1 MCFPTHPSRKDIP
14 LLCLM
19 NFVYSGIFGWLS
31 VRVVWWWN
39 PLFSAISEWQLAPPL
54 PSLPETTAKYFL
66 LAKYEEVYLSIHLHW
81 NLAHYFHGQPSSC
94 TKVCSL
100 LGLWLFIF
108 IKHPLQGNCWEK
120 NDRETLSW
128 LCPVIPAVPEP
139 VCLILGMWLGLRD
152 SSSPAVPQPLLQAL
166 AQIQHHLPVLA
177 FILCSHWA
185 QQVRFLTHPFTR
197 SLVSLGF
204 SLGQYGLSLL
214 PEFTHPCACSLLL
227 MPCSGQTQPLVQ
239 IRMLQGSACPTHSF
253 PNSPFWLCGFRE
265 QSHQGENPKGG
276 CAEPHASILLKCHNV
291 CNTWSDLCWCG
302 TSQFNSVAPVQNL
315 FPDFVATLIVE
326 GQNASLLFYLG
337 PAFMDD
343 YSYPAGAWRSI
354 SLKISMCPQ
363 VIGVMCSKGK
373 CLIRG
378 RFLQESRKQPF
389 PAVNQLFLKME
400 NVFSH
405 HLLTRGGHPDRGCH
419 CSGWQRWLTWN
430 LEPRLPLQN
439 CCSALHLLS
448 CLTQAI

>member
-1 MCFPTHPSRKDIP
+1 MAFSEG
-14 LLCLM
+14 CLM
-19 NFVYSGIFGWLS
+19 VKSIILCHIRVAAGTTPTLTARDNSQIFS
-31 VRVVWWWN
+31 ASKVWRSLLEHSSTLKFG
-39 PLFSAISEWQLAPPL
+39 PLFSWTAFKLHKGLFASWLVVVHIHQTPSTRQLLGEKWQRDTFLVMSCY
-54 PSLPETTAKYFL
+54 PSCTRAC
-66 LAKYEEVYLSIHLHW
+66 VLHPW
-81 NLAHYFHGQPSSC
+81 YVAGAQRFIFSSC
-94 TKVCSL
+94 ATASAPGSCT
-100 LGLWLFIF
+100 
-108 IKHPLQGNCWEK
+108 N
-120 NDRETLSW
+120 
-128 LCPVIPAVPEP
+128 PA
-139 VCLILGMWLGLRD
+139 
-152 SSSPAVPQPLLQAL
+152 SPPSAGIYPLL
-166 AQIQHHLPVLA
+166 
-177 FILCSHWA
+177 SWA

-239 IRMLQGSACPTHSF
+239 IRMLQGSACPTHSS